1 MKSKYFKIEEL
12 VCRHVYEKFGDKA
25 WMFIDSRLVETLN
38 LLREK
43 ILGVPMIIN
52 TWKDGGGYSQ
62 RGLRCNRCQLVRE
75 KTAPYLSAHVLGK
88 GADFNATG
96 MTSDQVRS
104 AIIKAQVLLP
114 YPVRLERDVSWVH
127 LDVYDSG
134 NGNKVTLFT
143 A

>member
-88 GADFNATG
+88 GVDFNATG

-104 AIIKAQVLLP
+104 AIVKAQVLLP

>member
-25 WMFIDSRLVETLN
+25 WMFIDDRLIETLN

-62 RGLRCNRCQLVRE
+62 RGLRCNRCQIVRE
-75 KTAPYLSAHVLGK
+75 KTSPYLSAHILGK
-88 GADFNATG
+88 GVDFNA
-96 MTSDQVRS
+96 
-104 AIIKAQVLLP
+104 A
-114 YPVRLERDVSWVH
+114 
-127 LDVYDSG
+127 
-134 NGNKVTLFT
+134 
-143 A
+143 

>member
-88 GADFNATG
+88 GVDFNATG

>member
-12 VCRHVYEKFGDKA
+12 VCRHVYEKFGDRA
-25 WMFIDSRLVETLN
+25 WMFIDDRLIETLN

-62 RGLRCNRCQLVRE
+62 RGLRCNRCQIVRE
-75 KTAPYLSAHVLGK
+75 KTSPYLSAHILGK
-88 GADFNATG
+88 GVDFNASG
-96 MTSDQVRS
+96 MTAEQARNE
-104 AIIKAQVLLP
+104 IIKAQVLLP
-114 YPVRLERDVSWVH
+114 WPIRLEKGVSWVH
-127 LDVYDSG
+127 LDVYDNG
-134 NGNKVTLFT
+134 DGNKVTLFT

>member
-12 VCRHVYEKFGDKA
+12 VCRHVYEKFGDRA
-25 WMFIDSRLVETLN
+25 WMFIDDRLVETLN

-62 RGLRCNRCQLVRE
+62 RGLRCNRCQIVRE

-88 GADFNATG
+88 GMDFNASG
-96 MTSDQVRS
+96 MTADEVRGE
-104 AIIKAQVLLP
+104 IIKAQVLLP
-114 YPVRLERDVSWVH
+114 WPIRLEKGVGWVH
-127 LDVYDSG
+127 IDVYDSG
-134 NGNKVTLFT
+134 NGEKVTLFS

>member
-25 WMFIDSRLVETLN
+25 WMFIDDRLIETLN

-62 RGLRCNRCQLVRE
+62 RGLRCNRCQIVRE
-75 KTAPYLSAHVLGK
+75 KTSPYLSAHILGK
-88 GADFNATG
+88 GVDFNAAG
-96 MTSDQVRS
+96 MTADEVRS
-104 AIIKAQVLLP
+104 EIIKAQVLLP
-114 YPVRLERDVSWVH
+114 WPIRLEKGVSWVH

-134 NGNKVTLFT
+134 NGEKITLFS

>member
-88 GADFNATG
+88 GVDFNATG
-96 MTSDQVRS
+96 MTSDEVRS
-104 AIIKAQVLLP
+104 AIVKAQVLLP

>member
-88 GADFNATG
+88 GVDFNATG
-96 MTSDQVRS
+96 MTSDEVRS